1 MSIRLTRRAALVS
14 SVAGLGAAQALPVQ
28 AWAQQAANDHSTLA
42 AAVDAYVQRCM
53 AAFPDQPALSVAVVK
68 DGQAVLTKGYGVR
81 RMGDPARVDEHTL
94 FAIASNTKNVTAS
107 GLAMLVDAGQVKWDE
122 PVRTY
127 LPEFT
132 LSDPVIGERITVRD
146 TLSHRAGFGL
156 GAGDLLFWPNTTL
169 TRDEVVRQAAFVPIE
184 DGFRAHYHYCNLMF
198 VIAGRVLETVSG
210 MVWED
215 YIQQRVLNRVGMSE
229 TAPLARLA
237 DPAKCALP
245 HARVGPPLRT
255 HGPMV
260 QIADSIAEVWNWDS
274 AAAAGGLCTSAVDWA
289 KWIALRLAMGAL
301 PDGSRLFS
309 EDRAKEM
316 WTPNIIISGT
326 EGPTASLPGRAIAST
341 YAMGY
346 QVQDY
351 RGERLISHGG
361 GSPGGI
367 SATLMIPGRNAGFS
381 IFSNAEESYLLRA
394 LRSGITDIV
403 MDKTGFDWIADSK
416 RLADK
421 SDADAITAAADIDA
435 KQAAGVAPSLPLE
448 AYAGTWRD
456 PWYGD
461 IVIEPRVT
469 GRGRNRKTSLWLAFT
484 HTPSLKG
491 PLEAYEGE
499 TMRTRFTDKREEDLL
514 VTFAL
519 DGGTAKTAT
528 MKALSPDAD
537 FSYDYQDLKL
547 TRV

>member
-1 MSIRLTRRAALVS
+1 MSVRLTRRAALAS
-14 SVAGLGAAQALPVQ
+14 TGALGAAVLPIRS
-28 AWAQQAANDHSTLA
+28 WAQEAANDHADLA
-42 AAVDAYVQRCM
+42 AAVDAFVVRCL
-53 AAFPDQPALSVAVVK
+53 AAFPDQPGLSVAVVK
-68 DGQAVLTKGYGVR
+68 DGQTAMARGYGVR
-81 RMGDPARVDEHTL
+81 RMDDPASRVDEHTL

-107 GLAMLVDAGQVKWDE
+107 ALAIMVDEGKVDWDAPVK
-122 PVRTY
+122 TY
-127 LPEFT
+127 LPGFT

-156 GAGDLLFWPNTTL
+156 GAGDLLFWPNSDR
-169 TRDEVVRQAAFVPIE
+169 TRAEVVAQAAFVPIE

-198 VIAGRVLETVSG
+198 VVAGAVLEAVSG
-210 MVWED
+210 MAWED
-215 YIQQRVLNRVGMSE
+215 FIQRRVLTPVGMGE
-229 TAPLARLA
+229 TVPLARLA

-260 QIADSIAEVWNWDS
+260 RIADSIAEVWNWDS
-274 AAAAGGLCTSAVDWA
+274 AAAAGGICTSAVDWA
-289 KWIALRLAMGAL
+289 KWIQLRLAMGAL

-309 EDRAKEM
+309 EDRAREM
-316 WTPNIIISGT
+316 WVPNIIISGS

-367 SATLMIPGRNAGFS
+367 SATLLIPGRQAGFS

-394 LRSGITDIV
+394 LRSGIADIV

-421 SDADAITAAADIDA
+421 SDADAITAAAEIDA
-435 KQAAGVAPSLPLE
+435 RQAAGAAPSLPLE

-461 IVIEPRVT
+461 IVIETRTT
-469 GRGRNRKTSLWLAFT
+469 GRGRNRKTGLWLAFT
-484 HTPSLKG
+484 HNPALKG
-491 PLEAYEGE
+491 PLEPYDGE
-499 TMRTRFTDKREEDLL
+499 TMRTRFPDKREEDLL
-514 VTFAL
+514 ITFAIA
-519 DGGTAKTAT
+519 TARPATAT

-537 FSYDYQDLKL
+537 FSYDYQDLRL